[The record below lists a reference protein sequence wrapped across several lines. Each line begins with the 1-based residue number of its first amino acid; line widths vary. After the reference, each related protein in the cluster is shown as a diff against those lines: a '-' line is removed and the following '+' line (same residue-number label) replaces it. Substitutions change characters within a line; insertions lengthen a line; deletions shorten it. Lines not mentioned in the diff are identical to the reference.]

1 MTQASIRDR
10 FKPVELLLVS
20 GVLAAF
26 AGVIVLMSTRDWV
39 LTGIS
44 TGLTFI
50 VSLVVTAMLV
60 LAMKPNKAEILD
72 LQELNTPAQGE
83 SGSAH

>member
-44 TGLTFI
+44 AGLTFI

-83 SGSAH
+83 SSSAH

>member
-10 FKPVELLLVS
+10 FKPVELLLIS
-20 GVLAAF
+20 GALAAF

-44 TGLTFI
+44 AGLTFI

-83 SGSAH
+83 SSSAH